1 MPDDESTRDDEAR
14 ARFAAAHL
22 LEWHRVR
29 TSLRTGNITASA
41 SYRRTSST
49 KIDRRSAAFRTKGS
63 RAKRNDRTCIAI
75 SFPPQD
81 HSLDRA
87 LEVHDPKT
95 QASAGTLVAIDDAA
109 DR

>member
-1 MPDDESTRDDEAR
+1 V
-14 ARFAAAHL
+14 
-22 LEWHRVR
+22 HR
-29 TSLRTGNITASA
+29 
-41 SYRRTSST
+41 Y
-49 KIDRRSAAFRTKGS
+49 
-63 RAKRNDRTCIAI
+63 

-109 DR
+109 RSLELKRGKTSRVPHPTALVPRDLVTNDEQP